1 MRRVLR
7 IWTAGLLL
15 AFAPVSALARSPD
28 SQEKDSQENK
38 AEGAQA
44 DTFFAGTVEEV
55 TQQSITVSR
64 VNLGKKEK
72 RVFRITPDTK
82 FEGKPKA
89 KVRVT
94 VRYLATDEGETALLI
109 IVRSGQKKTS
119 K

>member
-1 MRRVLR
+1 MRRVFR
-7 IWTAGLLL
+7 IWTAGLWL
-15 AFAPVSALARSPD
+15 ALAPVSVLAC
-28 SQEKDSQENK
+28 SQEKK
-38 AEGAQA
+38 AEGAQQ

-94 VRYLATDEGETALLI
+94 VRYLATDDGETALLI
-109 IVRSGQKKTS
+109 IVRGGQKKTS